1 MVGDYGRPER
11 MGWGRCFSLRSHS
24 SPLIESHQVFF
35 SHRRKPYSVT
45 MVVDLTCD
53 HWLVLPRRICKGE
66 WRCRAKVAALMAV
79 IRILV
84 LLGGAGRDH
93 AVCPSWVDA
102 VEKSPEMP
110 CCDFFERNE
119 AKPCSPLSCSFHF
132 IMLALRPYFS
142 ISPRTL

>member
-66 WRCRAKVAALMAV
+66 RRCRAKVAALVAV

-84 LLGGAGRDH
+84 LLGVQG
-93 AVCPSWVDA
+93 V
-102 VEKSPEMP
+102 
-110 CCDFFERNE
+110 
-119 AKPCSPLSCSFHF
+119 
-132 IMLALRPYFS
+132 IMLYVRVGSMLLKKVPKCLVAIFS
-142 ISPRTL
+142 KETKL